1 MNLNCV
7 ITDDEPIAQ
16 EILEEYVRMIPGL
29 NLVAKCRNAM
39 ETLHVMRNNTVD
51 ILFMDIHMPGISGLD
66 FIRSLKERPAIIFTT
81 AYPNYAI
88 DGYDVDAIDY
98 LLKPISIDRF
108 LRAVNKVY
116 ERAAGATET
125 EVRHPTANK
134 TFFFIRSNTDLVKI
148 EYDSILYIEGLENYV
163 RIHCDNRNVIS
174 FSTMKNMEDIL
185 SQHGFLRIHR
195 SYIINLQR
203 VTSVQSHSFRIGT
216 TELTVGKSYRKAVAE
231 VLKTYYSI

>member
-1 MNLNCV
+1 MTLNCV

-29 NLVAKCRNAM
+29 NLVAKCRNATD
-39 ETLHVMRNNTVD
+39 TLQVLREHCVD
-51 ILFMDIHMPGISGLD
+51 ILFMDIQMPGISGLD
-66 FIRSLKERPAIIFTT
+66 LVRSLKERPAIIFTT

-88 DGYDVDAIDY
+88 DGYDVDAVDY

-116 ERAAGATET
+116 ERTTNVEQET
-125 EVRHPTANK
+125 RQTGSNK
-134 TFFFIRSNTDLVKI
+134 TFFFIKSNTDLVKI

-185 SQHGFLRIHR
+185 AQHGFLRIHR
-195 SYIINLQR
+195 SYIINLNR
-203 VTSVQSHSFRIGT
+203 VTSVQSHSFKIGS
-216 TELTVGKSYRKAVAE
+216 TELAVGKSYRKAVAE
-231 VLKTYYSI
+231 VLRTYYSI